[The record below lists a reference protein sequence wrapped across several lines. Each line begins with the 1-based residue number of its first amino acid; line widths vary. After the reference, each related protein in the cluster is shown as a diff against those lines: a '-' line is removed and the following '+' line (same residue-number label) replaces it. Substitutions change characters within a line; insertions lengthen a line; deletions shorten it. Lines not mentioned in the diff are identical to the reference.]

1 VHRPPID
8 ATHLAAPG
16 AVVALTGIS
25 HSERVGEA
33 QLDALNR
40 ISCWGTRSC
49 SAPSTPPGATTT
61 AEALAAADSGWL
73 ARLITGRLAVRN
85 WPAALQKRPEDIKI
99 VVYMTAAG

>member
-8 ATHLAAPG
+8 ATHLAVPG

-33 QLDALNR
+33 QLDALNKDLVLGNKVVF
-40 ISCWGTRSC
+40 GTVNAARRHYDQ
-49 SAPSTPPGATTT
+49 A
-61 AEALAAADSGWL
+61 ALAAADSGWL

-85 WPAALQKRPEDIKI
+85 WPAALQKRPE
-99 VVYMTAAG
+99 TSRSWST